1 MIQPIVLDWKK
12 ISSLLDQI
20 EIHEPMKQAFIEYSN
35 GNAEIPPVGELLFEK
50 PPGEVHI
57 KYGYIKG
64 GSFYVIKIAS
74 GFSENNQLGIKSG
87 QGMMLL
93 FDIVTG
99 IPKAI
104 LIDQANL
111 TDLRTGIAGAMASVL
126 LANEGIESIAII
138 GNGVQ
143 ARYQARCLMEL
154 MPIKIINVWGRDKEK
169 SKELQQDLSDLEVE
183 LVIHEDLSDVIKQN
197 RLIITTTSSK
207 KAIIQS
213 NWVQPGTHITAVGSD
228 TPDKCELDCDILARA
243 DIVVADSIP
252 QNQLRGEIHQA
263 LKKGMIQANELVE
276 IGQIFEGSVQGRNH
290 FDQIT
295 VADLTGVA
303 VQDLVIAEAVYKVA
317 IS

>member
-126 LANEGIESIAII
+126 LANEGNESVAII

-183 LVIHEDLSDVIKQN
+183 LVVHEDLADVIKQN

-263 LKKGMIQANELVE
+263 LKKGMIQANELIE
-276 IGQIFEGSVQGRNH
+276 IGQIFEGSAQGRNH
-290 FDQIT
+290 IDQIT

>member
-1 MIQPIVLDWKK
+1 MIQPIVLDWEK

-20 EIHEPMKQAFIEYSN
+20 EIHKPMKQAFIEYSN

-74 GFSENNQLGIKSG
+74 GFSENNQLGIKPG

>member
-1 MIQPIVLDWKK
+1 MTQPIVLDWEK

-35 GNAEIPPVGELLFEK
+35 GNAEIPPVGELLFEE

-74 GFSENNQLGIKSG
+74 GFSGNNQLGVKSG

-126 LANEGIESIAII
+126 LANEGTESVAII
-138 GNGVQ
+138 GNGLQ

-169 SKELQQDLSDLEVE
+169 SKELQQDLSDLDAE
-183 LVIHEDLSDVIKQN
+183 LLIHEDLADVIKQN
-197 RLIITTTSSK
+197 KLIITTTSSK

-228 TPDKCELDCDILARA
+228 TPEKCELDSDILSRA

-263 LKKGMIQANELVE
+263 LKKGMIQPNELVE
-276 IGQIFEGSVQGRNH
+276 IGQIFEGSAQGRNH

>member
-1 MIQPIVLDWKK
+1 MTQPIVLDWEK

-35 GNAEIPPVGELLFEK
+35 GNAEIPPVGELLFEE

-64 GSFYVIKIAS
+64 GSFYVIKVAS
-74 GFSENNQLGIKSG
+74 GFSGNNQLGVKPG

-126 LANEGIESIAII
+126 LANEGTESVAII

-169 SKELQQDLSDLEVE
+169 SKELQQDLSDLDAE
-183 LVIHEDLSDVIKQN
+183 LLIHEDLADVIKQN
-197 RLIITTTSSK
+197 KLIITTTSSK

-228 TPDKCELDCDILARA
+228 TPEKCELDSDILSRA

-263 LKKGMIQANELVE
+263 LKKGMIQPNELVE
-276 IGQIFEGSVQGRNH
+276 IGQIFEGSAQGRNH